1 MALIFAASVLSLLP
15 SKHLFSPHVVTAE
28 TRLHSGTTL
37 VLLLL
42 VDVAFLK
49 EAADP
54 ASFLFQ
60 SRLMEDLVS
69 SKAQLSQLRLEASTQ
84 KEKAAEL
91 QTKLMSAVESS
102 ESESQTIA
110 GLETQLKG
118 LSNFRGG
125 GRDEITPMKSF
136 CIAVNILCFKY

>member
-1 MALIFAASVLSLLP
+1 
-15 SKHLFSPHVVTAE
+15 
-28 TRLHSGTTL
+28 
-37 VLLLL
+37 
-42 VDVAFLK
+42 
-49 EAADP
+49 
-54 ASFLFQ
+54 
-60 SRLMEDLVS
+60 MEDLVS

-118 LSNFRGG
+118 LSNFMVGG
-125 GRDEITPMKSF
+125 GLKISNHSNEI
-136 CIAVNILCFKY
+136 ILYGC